1 MCRRRLSAMVQTV
14 PLNSRATLI
23 SRGATS
29 SILRVR
35 NCIQYLFYVKITKKL
50 CVIRELVYI
59 CRKKERLM
67 KYLDPK
73 ADLTFK
79 KVFGEHPDLVKSL
92 LNALLPFKS
101 EEEEIT
107 SVTYLTPEM
116 VPQTPTRKYSIVD
129 VRCEDAQ
136 GRQFIVEMQMVWSVE
151 FKQRVLF
158 NASKAYVKQ
167 LNRGED
173 YSLLKPVYSLNLVN
187 EVFEPELEDY
197 YHYYHLV
204 HEEHTDKVIDGL
216 HLVFVELP
224 KFTPHTFTE
233 KKMQVLWLRY
243 LTEIDEKTKEV
254 PAELLAS
261 PEIAKAV
268 SEIEE
273 SAYTEEELLGYD
285 DFWDAVSVEK
295 TLAGRLDRLTKA
307 NDDAVEKLKATSC
320 QLKEAEEQ
328 RKEAEEQRKEAE
340 KQRKEAEEQ
349 RKEAEE
355 QRKEAEE
362 RLIKANEE
370 KLQSAKKLLEAG
382 VSEEIVASTLNLSME
397 QIKKMN

>member
-1 MCRRRLSAMVQTV
+1 
-14 PLNSRATLI
+14 
-23 SRGATS
+23 
-29 SILRVR
+29 
-35 NCIQYLFYVKITKKL
+35 
-50 CVIRELVYI
+50 
-59 CRKKERLM
+59 M

-73 ADLTFK
+73 ADLTFY
-79 KVFGEHPDLVKSL
+79 KVFGEHPELVKSL

-107 SVTYLTPEM
+107 SVAYLTLGIMPK
-116 VPQTPTRKYSIVD
+116 TPLQKYRVLA
-129 VRCEDAQ
+129 VRCEDAK
-136 GRQFIVEMQMVWSVE
+136 GGQFIVEIQIIWSKE
-151 FKQRVLF
+151 FMQRVF
-158 NASKAYVKQ
+158 FADSKAYVNYPC
-167 LNRGED
+167 LSED

-187 EVFEPELEDY
+187 EVFEPELDDY

-243 LTEIDEKTKEV
+243 LTEIDEKTKEI
-254 PAELLAS
+254 PAELLAN

-285 DFWDAVSVEK
+285 KFWDIVSVEK
-295 TLAGRLDRLTKA
+295 TLAGRLERLTKA
-307 NDDAVEKLKATSC
+307 NDEAKEKLKATSSQLEATSSQLEATSSQLEATSS

-328 RKEAEEQRKEAE
+328 RKKAEEQLKR
-340 KQRKEAEEQ
+340 
-349 RKEAEE
+349 
-355 QRKEAEE
+355 
-362 RLIKANEE
+362 ANEE
-370 KLQSAKKLLEAG
+370 KMESAKKLLQAG
-382 VSEEIVASTLNLSME
+382 VSVEIVASTLNLSKNE
-397 QIKKMN
+397 IEKITRA

>member
-1 MCRRRLSAMVQTV
+1 
-14 PLNSRATLI
+14 
-23 SRGATS
+23 
-29 SILRVR
+29 
-35 NCIQYLFYVKITKKL
+35 
-50 CVIRELVYI
+50 
-59 CRKKERLM
+59 M

-73 ADLTFK
+73 ADLTFY
-79 KVFGEHPDLVKSL
+79 KVFGEHPELVKSL

-107 SVTYLTPEM
+107 SVAYLTLGIMPK
-116 VPQTPTRKYSIVD
+116 TPLQKYRVLA
-129 VRCEDAQ
+129 VRCEDAK
-136 GRQFIVEMQMVWSVE
+136 GGQFIVEIQIIWSKE
-151 FKQRVLF
+151 FMQRVF
-158 NASKAYVKQ
+158 FIDSKAYVNYPS
-167 LNRGED
+167 LSED

-187 EVFEPELEDY
+187 EVFEPELDDY

-243 LTEIDEKTKEV
+243 LTEIDEKTKTV
-254 PAELLAS
+254 PAELLAN

-295 TLAGRLDRLTKA
+295 TLAGRLERLTKA
-307 NDDAVEKLKATSC
+307 NDDAKEKLKVTSSQLEATSS

-340 KQRKEAEEQ
+340 EQ
-349 RKEAEE
+349 LKR
-355 QRKEAEE
+355 
-362 RLIKANEE
+362 ANEE
-370 KLQSAKKLLEAG
+370 RMQSAKKLLQAG
-382 VSEEIVASTLNLSME
+382 VSADIVASTLNLSKNE
-397 QIKKMN
+397 IEKITRA

>member
-1 MCRRRLSAMVQTV
+1 M
-14 PLNSRATLI
+14 
-23 SRGATS
+23 
-29 SILRVR
+29 
-35 NCIQYLFYVKITKKL
+35 
-50 CVIRELVYI
+50 
-59 CRKKERLM
+59 
-67 KYLDPK
+67 
-73 ADLTFK
+73 
-79 KVFGEHPDLVKSL
+79 
-92 LNALLPFKS
+92 
-101 EEEEIT
+101 
-107 SVTYLTPEM
+107 
-116 VPQTPTRKYSIVD
+116 
-129 VRCEDAQ
+129 RCEDAQ

-187 EVFEPELEDY
+187 EVFEPELDDY

-204 HEEHTDKVIDGL
+204 HEEHTEKVIDGL

-243 LTEIDEKTKEV
+243 LTEIDENTKEI
-254 PAELLAS
+254 PAELLAN

-295 TLAGRLDRLTKA
+295 TLAGRLERLTKA
-307 NDDAVEKLKATSC
+307 NDDAKEKLMVTSS
-320 QLKEAEEQ
+320 QLKEAEE
-328 RKEAEEQRKEAE
+328 
-340 KQRKEAEEQ
+340 QRKEAEEQ

-362 RLIKANEE
+362 QRKEAEEQRKEAEEQLKRANEE
-370 KLQSAKKLLEAG
+370 RMVSAKKLLQAG
-382 VSEEIVASTLNLSME
+382 VSEDIVASTLNLSMGE
-397 QIKKMN
+397 MKKIVQDL

>member
-1 MCRRRLSAMVQTV
+1 
-14 PLNSRATLI
+14 
-23 SRGATS
+23 
-29 SILRVR
+29 
-35 NCIQYLFYVKITKKL
+35 
-50 CVIRELVYI
+50 
-59 CRKKERLM
+59 M

-79 KVFGEHPDLVKSL
+79 KVFGEHPELVKSL

-101 EEEEIT
+101 EEEEIS

-187 EVFEPELEDY
+187 EVFEPELDDY

-204 HEEHTDKVIDGL
+204 HEEHTEKVIDGL

-224 KFTPHTFTE
+224 KFAPHTFTE

-243 LTEIDEKTKEV
+243 LTEIDENTKEI
-254 PAELLAS
+254 PAELLAN

-295 TLAGRLDRLTKA
+295 TLAGRLERLTKA
-307 NDDAVEKLKATSC
+307 NDDAKEKLMVTSS
-320 QLKEAEEQ
+320 QLKEAEE
-328 RKEAEEQRKEAE
+328 
-340 KQRKEAEEQ
+340 QRKEAEEQ

-362 RLIKANEE
+362 QRKEAEEQRKEAEEQRKEAEEQLKRANEE
-370 KLQSAKKLLEAG
+370 RMVSAKKLLQAG
-382 VSEEIVASTLNLSME
+382 VSEDIVASTLNLSMGE
-397 QIKKMN
+397 MKKIVQDL

>member
-1 MCRRRLSAMVQTV
+1 
-14 PLNSRATLI
+14 
-23 SRGATS
+23 
-29 SILRVR
+29 
-35 NCIQYLFYVKITKKL
+35 
-50 CVIRELVYI
+50 
-59 CRKKERLM
+59 M

-79 KVFGEHPDLVKSL
+79 KVFGEHPALVKSL

-116 VPQTPTRKYSIVD
+116 VPQTPTRKFSIVD

-136 GRQFIVEMQMVWSVE
+136 GRQFIVEMQMVWSAV
-151 FKQRVLF
+151 KQRVLF

-187 EVFEPELEDY
+187 EVFEPELEEY

-204 HEEHTDKVIDGL
+204 HEEHTERVIDGL

-233 KKMQVLWLRY
+233 KKMQVLWLRF
-243 LTEIDEKTKEV
+243 LTEINEKTKTV
-254 PAELLAS
+254 PAELLAN

-295 TLAGRLDRLTKA
+295 TLAGRLERLTKA
-307 NDDAVEKLKATSC
+307 SDDAKEKLKANSSQLEATSS
-320 QLKEAEEQ
+320 QLKKAEEQ
-328 RKEAEEQRKEAE
+328 RKEAEEKLKR
-340 KQRKEAEEQ
+340 
-349 RKEAEE
+349 
-355 QRKEAEE
+355 
-362 RLIKANEE
+362 ANEDRM
-370 KLQSAKKLLEAG
+370 QSAKKLLQAG
-382 VSEEIVASTLNLSME
+382 VSIDIVASTLNLSKNE
-397 QIKKMN
+397 LERLIQA

>member
-1 MCRRRLSAMVQTV
+1 
-14 PLNSRATLI
+14 
-23 SRGATS
+23 
-29 SILRVR
+29 
-35 NCIQYLFYVKITKKL
+35 
-50 CVIRELVYI
+50 
-59 CRKKERLM
+59 M

-79 KVFGEHPDLVKSL
+79 KVFGEHPELVKSL

-136 GRQFIVEMQMVWSVE
+136 GRQFIVEMQMVWSAE

-187 EVFEPELEDY
+187 EVFEPELDDY

-204 HEEHTDKVIDGL
+204 HEEHTEIVIDGL

-254 PAELLAS
+254 PAELLAN

-285 DFWDAVSVEK
+285 EFWDMVSVEK
-295 TLAGRLDRLTKA
+295 TLAGRLERLTKA
-307 NDDAVEKLKATSC
+307 NDDTEEKLKATSS

-340 KQRKEAEEQ
+340 EQ
-349 RKEAEE
+349 LK
-355 QRKEAEE
+355 
-362 RLIKANEE
+362 KANEE
-370 KLQSAKKLLEAG
+370 KLQSAKKLLQAG
-382 VSEEIVASTLNLSME
+382 VSADIVASTLNLSMDE
-397 QIKKMN
+397 IKIH